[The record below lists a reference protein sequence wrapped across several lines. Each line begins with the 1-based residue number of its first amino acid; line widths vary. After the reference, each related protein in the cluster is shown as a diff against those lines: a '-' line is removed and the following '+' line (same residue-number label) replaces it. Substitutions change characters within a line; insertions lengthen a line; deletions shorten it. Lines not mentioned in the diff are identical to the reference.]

1 MKEKYI
7 LAGLACPHCAALI
20 EQEVG
25 QVENVSEASV
35 NLMKQTLNVSYADG
49 IESDIFSKIEKIVHS
64 HEPSVNVLKENL
76 HKSLDDDSE
85 LHGGKSENKKRVI
98 KLVSGAIIY
107 AIALLIMNFAS
118 FKINV
123 GLIILCL
130 AYFILG
136 ADVLWRAIKNIVNGK
151 VFDENFLMALS
162 TVGAFIIGE
171 YPEAVA
177 VMLFYQIGEFFQDLA
192 VNKSRK
198 SISDLMDIRPDVA
211 YIKDG
216 DDVKKVSPETI
227 RVGQEILVRPGEK
240 IPLDGMIIDGTSTL
254 DTMALTGESLPR
266 SVSVGDKVLS
276 GCINQVGAITIKVEK
291 EFGESTASKVI
302 DLVENATEKKT
313 KSENF
318 ITKFARYYTPIVVF
332 AALIL
337 SFVPPLILNE
347 PVSDWI
353 YRGFVFLVISCPCA
367 LVISVPLTFFGGLG
381 TASKYGVLIKG
392 SNYLDVLANLE
403 NVVFDK
409 TGTLTK
415 GVFKV
420 TNLSLAKNSNFS
432 QDELLSLAAQ
442 AEVFST
448 HPIAKSIVS
457 AYKETIAHEI
467 DTDAIKN
474 YTEISGKGVSVE
486 CDSKKILAG
495 SYKLMEDNGISYEKD
510 ESAAAKVYVAIDG
523 EFVGCVL
530 ISDELKADSKA
541 AIKGIKAMGI
551 ENVAMLT
558 GDDEKIASSVANE
571 LGLDKY
577 YSNLLPSD
585 KVEKIEEIITE
596 TNDVKRS
603 TAFVGDGIN
612 DAPVLA
618 RADVGIA
625 MGALGSDAAI
635 EAADVVLMND
645 NPKSIISALKIARK
659 TRRIATQNII
669 FALTVKSIILVF
681 GAFGLAGMWLAI
693 FGDVGVMIIA
703 VLNAMRMLKVN
714 MK

>member
-7 LAGLACPHCAALI
+7 LEGLACPHCAALI

-35 NLMKQTLNVSYADG
+35 NLMKQTLNVSYADE
-49 IESDIFSKIEKIVHS
+49 IESEIFSKIEKIVHS
-64 HEPSVNVLKENL
+64 HEPDVNVFKSNA
-76 HKSLDDDSE
+76 HKRPKDNSD
-85 LHGGKSENKKRVI
+85 NKKRVI

-136 ADVLWRAIKNIVNGK
+136 ADVLWRAIKNIINGK

-216 DDVKKVSPETI
+216 DDIKEVSPETI

-240 IPLDGMIIDGTSTL
+240 IPLDGTIIDGASTL

-302 DLVENATEKKT
+302 DLVENATENKT
-313 KSENF
+313 KSEIF

-420 TNLSLAKNSNFS
+420 TNLLLAKNSSFS
-432 QDELLSLAAQ
+432 QDELLSFAAQ
-442 AEVFST
+442 AEIFST

-457 AYKETIAHEI
+457 AYKEKIAHEI

-486 CDSKKILAG
+486 CDSKRILAG

-551 ENVAMLT
+551 KQVAMLT

-585 KVEKIEEIITE
+585 KVEKIEEIIKE
-596 TNDVKRS
+596 TNDIKRS

-645 NPKSIISALKIARK
+645 NPKSIISALKIAKK
-659 TRRIATQNII
+659 TRRIATQNIV
-669 FALTVKSIILVF
+669 FALTVKGIILVL
-681 GAFGLAGMWLAI
+681 GALGLAGMWLAI

>member
-7 LAGLACPHCAALI
+7 LEGLACPHCAALI

-35 NLMKQTLNVSYADG
+35 NLMKQTLNVSYADE
-49 IESDIFSKIEKIVHS
+49 IESEIFSKIEKIVHS
-64 HEPSVNVLKENL
+64 HEPDVNVFKSNA
-76 HKSLDDDSE
+76 HKRPKDNSD
-85 LHGGKSENKKRVI
+85 NKKRVI

-136 ADVLWRAIKNIVNGK
+136 ADVLWRAIKNIINGK

-216 DDVKKVSPETI
+216 DDIKEVSPETI

-240 IPLDGMIIDGTSTL
+240 IPLDGTIIDGASTL

-313 KSENF
+313 RSENF

-420 TNLSLAKNSNFS
+420 TNLLLAKNSSFS
-432 QDELLSLAAQ
+432 QDELLSFAAQ
-442 AEVFST
+442 AEIFST

-457 AYKETIAHEI
+457 AYKEKIAHEI

-486 CDSKKILAG
+486 CDSKRILAG

-551 ENVAMLT
+551 KQVAMLT

-585 KVEKIEEIITE
+585 KVEKIEEIIKE
-596 TNDVKRS
+596 TNDIKRS

-645 NPKSIISALKIARK
+645 NPKSIISALKIAKK
-659 TRRIATQNII
+659 TRRIATQNIV
-669 FALTVKSIILVF
+669 FALTVKSIILVL
-681 GAFGLAGMWLAI
+681 GALGLAGMWLAI